1 MEAVT
6 ITAAV
11 ATVALLLQTTL
22 LDIIVRR
29 GLASHP
35 VLKAQLLVAPNRWL
49 LRPVL
54 RLRYFLSF
62 RALPEGSHAL
72 EPWVRA
78 TLLAA
83 RLSGLI
89 FLCGILV
96 IFVAALIDAFS

>member
-1 MEAVT
+1 MYRTVFQAVT
-6 ITAAV
+6 ITAAG
-11 ATVALLLQTTL
+11 AAVALLLHTTL
-22 LDIIVRR
+22 LSIIAGR

-49 LRPVL
+49 RGPVL
-54 RLRYFLSF
+54 RLRYFLPF

-89 FLCGILV
+89 FLCAILV
-96 IFVAALIDAFS
+96 VL